1 MHASCHFDHT
11 ANEWR
16 IRVGEVFDVEEAKD
30 CIQRFRGF
38 KEGCLRRLVFDL
50 TATRHLHTA
59 GLGTMLFIRSC
70 CQVPDEEAHIVYTDP
85 QVGMILR
92 LANLERWFTL
102 LPEGAALRDEKV
114 SMRPVQVQRHA
125 C

>member
-1 MHASCHFDHT
+1 MHTTSHFDHS

-16 IRVGEVFDVEEAKD
+16 IRVGEVFDVEEARA

-38 KEGCLRRLVFDL
+38 KEGRLRGLVFDL
-50 TATRHLHTA
+50 TETRTLHTA
-59 GLGTMLFIRSC
+59 GLGTMLYIRSC
-70 CQVPDEEAHIVYTDP
+70 CQVSNEDAHIVYFDP

-102 LPEGAALRDEKV
+102 LPQGAALREEKV
-114 SMRPVQVQRHA
+114 SMHPVQAPRYA
-125 C
+125 S